1 MDEAA
6 LLQRLHKRQ
15 LGGAALDVFEEEPKM
30 NPLFHSLDNVL
41 LTPHIG
47 SGSAETRD
55 RMADLVV
62 ANIDAVWA
70 GKEPLTPVV
79 FEG

>member
-1 MDEAA
+1 
-6 LLQRLHKRQ
+6 
-15 LGGAALDVFEEEPKM
+15 M

-47 SGSAETRD
+47 SGSAETRNG
-55 RMADLVV
+55 MADLVV